1 MLLIGI
7 DFRLFQGRGDR
18 TTVPAGVRHGGA
30 HLPSRRR
37 PEMCEHRAVS
47 AVPGLT
53 AYLAGRPVA
62 DRAAGVAIEAHA
74 GQTRKAD
81 GAPFITHPLEVG
93 LLLHGLG
100 YDDDVVSAGIL
111 HDVVEKGGMTME
123 SVTDAFGPRVAE
135 MVEAL
140 TEDES
145 ISDYRVRKA
154 AQRDQVA
161 RASDDAVVV
170 FAADKVSK
178 AREARLAG
186 TARRLGADELVA
198 RREHYRESI
207 AMIEA
212 RLPGHPFADE
222 LRFELATQT
231 VVPDLARLLR
241 AGTGDAAPA

>member
-1 MLLIGI
+1 
-7 DFRLFQGRGDR
+7 
-18 TTVPAGVRHGGA
+18 
-30 HLPSRRR
+30 
-37 PEMCEHRAVS
+37 MCEHRAVS

-62 DRAAGVAIEAHA
+62 DRAATVALEAHE
-74 GQTRKAD
+74 GQTCKAD

-100 YDDDVVSAGIL
+100 YDDDVVAAGIL

-123 SVTDAFGPRVAE
+123 WVIDAFGPRVAE
-135 MVEAL
+135 MVDAL

-145 ISDYRVRKA
+145 ILDYRVRKA

-186 TARRLGADELVA
+186 TARRLGADELIA

-207 AMIEA
+207 VMIEA
-212 RLPGHPFADE
+212 RLPGHTFADE

-241 AGTGDAAPA
+241 AGSGDAAPA

>member
-1 MLLIGI
+1 VLLIDIDLDSSRAGAAGPPCGLVSATGVHTSPGDASGI
-7 DFRLFQGRGDR
+7 
-18 TTVPAGVRHGGA
+18 
-30 HLPSRRR
+30 
-37 PEMCEHRAVS
+37 CEHRAMS

-53 AYLAGRPVA
+53 AYLAGRPIA
-62 DRAAGVAIEAHA
+62 DRAATVAIEAHA

-93 LLLHGLG
+93 LLLHVLG
-100 YDDDVVSAGIL
+100 YDDDVVAAGIL

-123 SVTDAFGPRVAE
+123 SVAGAFGPRVAE

-145 ISDYRVRKA
+145 ISEYRVRKA

-161 RASDDAVVV
+161 RASDDAVLV

-231 VVPDLARLLR
+231 VVPDLAKLLR
-241 AGTGDAAPA
+241 AGTGDVAPA

>member
-1 MLLIGI
+1 MILIGI
-7 DFRLFQGRGDR
+7 DFDSSM
-18 TTVPAGVRHGGA
+18 AGAGGPPCRPVSA
-30 HLPSRRR
+30 TGVHTSPSRWR

-62 DRAAGVAIEAHA
+62 NRAATVAIEAHA

-123 SVTDAFGPRVAE
+123 SVTGAFGPRVAE

-140 TEDES
+140 TEDDSLSE
-145 ISDYRVRKA
+145 YRVRKA

-161 RASDDAVVV
+161 RASDDA
-170 FAADKVSK
+170 
-178 AREARLAG
+178 R
-186 TARRLGADELVA
+186 
-198 RREHYRESI
+198 
-207 AMIEA
+207 
-212 RLPGHPFADE
+212 
-222 LRFELATQT
+222 
-231 VVPDLARLLR
+231 
-241 AGTGDAAPA
+241 

>member
-1 MLLIGI
+1 M
-7 DFRLFQGRGDR
+7 
-18 TTVPAGVRHGGA
+18 
-30 HLPSRRR
+30 
-37 PEMCEHRAVS
+37 S

-62 DRAAGVAIEAHA
+62 GRAATVAIEAHA

-93 LLLHGLG
+93 LLLHVLG
-100 YDDDVVSAGIL
+100 YDDDVVAAGIL

-123 SVTDAFGPRVAE
+123 SVAGAFGPRVAE

-145 ISDYRVRKA
+145 ISEYRVRKA

-161 RASDDAVVV
+161 RASDDAVLV

-207 AMIEA
+207 ALIEA

-241 AGTGDAAPA
+241 AGAGDVAPA